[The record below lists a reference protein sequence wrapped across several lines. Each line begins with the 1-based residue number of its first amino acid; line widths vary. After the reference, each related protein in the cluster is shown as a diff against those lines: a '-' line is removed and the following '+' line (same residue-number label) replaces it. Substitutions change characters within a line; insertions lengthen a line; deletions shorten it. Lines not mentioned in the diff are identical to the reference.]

1 MGPRV
6 PMLHGLSDRIFNRP
20 APHSVA
26 LSVWKDWLPQRR
38 GSIPEEPSTWP
49 ANVASRRSH
58 LPGRRGVFVPE
69 HLELPGRDSVPEESP
84 IPAER
89 ELKSSLAEIV
99 SRRSRLSPRASPYAG
114 ALGASPYAGALGASQ
129 GSIPEEP
136 STRLA
141 EVASRKSRLPG
152 GKGVEELPG
161 RDSVLEESP
170 IPAGW
175 RPEAKPSG
183 KAKADPNGEAE
194 ADPKGK
200 AKAEADPKRE
210 GKANLLRQGSGLGM
224 VRAQPTHHH
233 SGGTKSKLPSFF
245 PKLKLQKFKKNTS
258 HRSGLLISGANTT
271 KAESTSHRSLR
282 FLRSP
287 PHHIPLAQLQM
298 PILACWLLCGAFAV
312 FDSCFSTEVLPE
324 GVYQLYLHEI
334 ITELH
339 EEFPESSFLAFNF
352 REGEKR
358 SHFAEIL
365 CEYDVTVMDY
375 PRQYEGCPLL
385 PISLIHHF
393 LRVCESWLLHGN
405 QQNVILL
412 HCERGGWPTLAF
424 LLASFLIFRKL
435 HSGERKTLESV
446 YREAPK
452 GLLQLLSPLN
462 PFPSQL
468 RYLQYVSRRNIIP
481 EWPPLERAI
490 SLDCLILRAIPK
502 FDNQNGCRPVVR
514 IFGRN
519 LISKGGL
526 STHMLFSL
534 PKRGRSL
541 RHYRQKDSD
550 VIKIDVQCLVQ
561 GDVVLECI
569 HLDLDPERE
578 VMMFRVMFNTAF
590 IRSNILMLNC
600 DNLDILWDSKARF
613 PKGFRA
619 EVLFGDAESISPP
632 KAPTAILN
640 GEEKGGLP
648 IEAFSRVQELFNGSE
663 WVDGGDDAA
672 LWLFKQLSVLND
684 VRELSILRNRVT
696 THSSPVDS
704 EEENNASSIA
714 DSLDFQDSE
723 KAVNVKLDSASG
735 ANFLDDPSSQ
745 DSTSDEAPD
754 PDLKHSEDQ
763 PLVPDIVDFARSPFG
778 NGGQRHVNVASTPS
792 DQEPVDTALS
802 PGDQQPS
809 VLSKYS
815 PSLQQPDNVLST
827 NAPQPPAVSPPLYS
841 SPPLPPPPPPLP
853 ALPFNATRGH
863 PQPPPPPPPNSSN
876 RGPPPPPPVPPPPPS
891 FNSAKERPPPPPP
904 PPPPPSPPLPSD
916 CFENF
921 NSGSPL
927 PPPPPPVPSSLPF
940 FNLDSPT
947 PSAAITSRIPH
958 PPPPPP
964 PPLRPNA
971 SLSASRGDSSRSSI
985 LATTRGPPPPPPPPP
1000 SISTKGPPPPPP
1012 PPLPSMKS
1020 RPSSPA
1026 PPPPPLPPSIGI
1038 TANKAPPPP
1047 PPPPS
1052 VQKPSVA
1059 ARPPPPPPPPGAPRH
1074 GSVPP
1079 PPPQAPKP
1087 PSAPP
1092 PPMRRGSSPSPAPI
1106 PGAQTPPPPPPSTG
1120 RGRSSIHGRSR
1131 VAAGSI
1137 PPKKASLK
1145 PLHWVKVTRA
1155 IQGSLW
1161 ADSQRQENQSRAP
1174 EIDISELESLFSA
1187 ASASDGA
1194 GKGAV
1199 RRGSKITKPE
1209 KVQLV
1214 DLQRAKNC
1222 EIMLTKVKIPLPDVI
1237 VSSLILF
1244 PFPSLRNECSNV
1256 TPFQETLGMKSDL
1269 VSYHKFPKA
1278 ETLEIW
1284 PNDLR
1289 LLLEIVL
1296 GLQNAILALDSS
1308 ALDIDQVENLIKF
1321 CPTKEEMEMLK
1332 SKHSTPLPMPF
1343 ANNLGLQL
1351 DYMRWV
1357 VKVLEDRRSNG
1368 SSSEAEEAETSSG
1381 TGNEVVDVPGG
1392 CGGVELAD
1400 FSCRL

>member
-1 MGPRV
+1 MWRCRGRRKEPLVDGRHV
-6 PMLHGLSDRIFNRP
+6 GVGRC
-20 APHSVA
+20 VA
-26 LSVWKDWLPQRR
+26 GRSLWVAVTSLCRR
-38 GSIPEEPSTWP
+38 EEPL
-49 ANVASRRSH
+49 VDGRHAS
-58 LPGRRGVFVPE
+58 V
-69 HLELPGRDSVPEESP
+69 
-84 IPAER
+84 
-89 ELKSSLAEIV
+89 
-99 SRRSRLSPRASPYAG
+99 
-114 ALGASPYAGALGASQ
+114 
-129 GSIPEEP
+129 
-136 STRLA
+136 
-141 EVASRKSRLPG
+141 
-152 GKGVEELPG
+152 
-161 RDSVLEESP
+161 
-170 IPAGW
+170 
-175 RPEAKPSG
+175 
-183 KAKADPNGEAE
+183 
-194 ADPKGK
+194 
-200 AKAEADPKRE
+200 
-210 GKANLLRQGSGLGM
+210 
-224 VRAQPTHHH
+224 
-233 SGGTKSKLPSFF
+233 
-245 PKLKLQKFKKNTS
+245 
-258 HRSGLLISGANTT
+258 
-271 KAESTSHRSLR
+271 
-282 FLRSP
+282 
-287 PHHIPLAQLQM
+287 
-298 PILACWLLCGAFAV
+298 V

-324 GVYQLYLHEI
+324 GVYQLYLNEI
-334 ITELH
+334 STELH

-375 PRQYEGCPLL
+375 PRQ
-385 PISLIHHF
+385 
-393 LRVCESWLLHGN
+393 
-405 QQNVILL
+405 
-412 HCERGGWPTLAF
+412 
-424 LLASFLIFRKL
+424 KL

-468 RYLQYVSRRNIIP
+468 RCLQYVSRRNIIP

-514 IFGRN
+514 MFGRN

-526 STHMLFSL
+526 LTHMLFSL

-550 VIKIDVQCLVQ
+550 VIKIDIQCLVQ

-619 EVLFGDAESISPP
+619 EVLFGDVESISPP

-696 THSSPVDS
+696 THSSHVDS

-745 DSTSDEAPD
+745 DSASDEA

-763 PLVPDIVDFARSPFG
+763 PLVPDIVDFARSPSE

-792 DQEPVDTALS
+792 DQGPVDTALS

-809 VLSKYS
+809 VSSKNS

-827 NAPQPPAVSPPLYS
+827 NAPQPPAVSPP
-841 SPPLPPPPPPLP
+841 PLPPPPPPLS

-863 PQPPPPPPPNSSN
+863 PPPPPPPPPPPNSSN
-876 RGPPPPPPVPPPPPS
+876 RGPPLPPPVPPPPPS
-891 FNSAKERPPPPPP
+891 FNSAKERPPPRPPRPPRPPTPPP
-904 PPPPPSPPLPSD
+904 PPPPPPSD

-921 NSGSPL
+921 NSGS

-940 FNLDSPT
+940 FNLDSST

-958 PPPPPP
+958 PPPHPP

-971 SLSASRGDSSRSSI
+971 SLSASRGDSPRSSI

-1012 PPLPSMKS
+1012 LPPMKS
-1020 RPSSPA
+1020 RASSPA

-1059 ARPPPPPPPPGAPRH
+1059 ARPPPPPPPPGAPRQ

-1092 PPMRRGSSPSPAPI
+1092 PPMRRGSSPSPPPI
-1106 PGAQTPPPPPPSTG
+1106 PGAQMPPPPPPSTG

-1199 RRGSKITKPE
+1199 RRCSKITKPE

-1214 DLQRAKNC
+1214 NT
-1222 EIMLTKVKIPLPDVI
+1222 II
-1237 VSSLILF
+1237 LI
-1244 PFPSLRNECSNV
+1244 
-1256 TPFQETLGMKSDL
+1256 
-1269 VSYHKFPKA
+1269 
-1278 ETLEIW
+1278 
-1284 PNDLR
+1284 
-1289 LLLEIVL
+1289 
-1296 GLQNAILALDSS
+1296 
-1308 ALDIDQVENLIKF
+1308 
-1321 CPTKEEMEMLK
+1321 
-1332 SKHSTPLPMPF
+1332 F
-1343 ANNLGLQL
+1343 A
-1351 DYMRWV
+1351 
-1357 VKVLEDRRSNG
+1357 
-1368 SSSEAEEAETSSG
+1368 
-1381 TGNEVVDVPGG
+1381 
-1392 CGGVELAD
+1392 
-1400 FSCRL
+1400 